1 MQHLINILEWGAIR
15 IFADLLYEA
24 IRRLINIGLILCGGL
39 GKQAKKNA
47 ITSDVSKFDSSQIT
61 KYVDYFKLLGVHI
74 ASKFIFFTN
83 FYGLKVSI

>member
-47 ITSDVSKFDSSQIT
+47 ITRDVSKFDSCHVA
-61 KYVDYFKLLGVHI
+61 K
-74 ASKFIFFTN
+74 
-83 FYGLKVSI
+83 

>member
-1 MQHLINILEWGAIR
+1 MPQLSPHYGIPTHSTLLGNSMQHLINILEWGAIR

-47 ITSDVSKFDSSQIT
+47 ITRDVSKFDSSQIV
-61 KYVDYFKLLGVHI
+61 K
-74 ASKFIFFTN
+74 
-83 FYGLKVSI
+83 